1 MIVIHVQELIA
12 LIILT
17 AFSLTQT
24 HNVQILHAA
33 KVLQA
38 QLSKTV

>member
-1 MIVIHVQELIA
+1 MIVIHVEDSIA
-12 LIILT
+12 LIIQT
-17 AFSLTQT
+17 VFSLTQI